1 MNEIAPRDSSS
12 LGISQ
17 QPRVFV
23 ALIARRMAEKRER
36 GGREEILCICEYRRG
51 IRMERK

>member
-36 GGREEILCICEYRRG
+36 GWKRG
-51 IRMERK
+51 DSLHMRV